1 MVPKGRFERVSRSKF
16 FYNLEFCFIF
26 RQFTLAHQ
34 DLVEALKLS
43 PANREIRRLLVRVKE
58 ESQGE
63 GKLEPVASMTS
74 LQELE
79 KAEMPDIVPELRT
92 PVNVIYERR
101 EETAL

>member
-16 FYNLEFCFIF
+16 FYNFEFCFIF